1 LIKDFAKEFS
11 TRVEM
16 KRWFPSRGFREESV
30 LVEESYVLYLVD
42 GFEVNTLQRYQQL
55 NESTKLA

>member
-16 KRWFPSRGFREESV
+16 KQVGFQEAARLEESV
-30 LVEESYVLYLVD
+30 LVEENYVALP
-42 GFEVNTLQRYQQL
+42 G
-55 NESTKLA
+55 